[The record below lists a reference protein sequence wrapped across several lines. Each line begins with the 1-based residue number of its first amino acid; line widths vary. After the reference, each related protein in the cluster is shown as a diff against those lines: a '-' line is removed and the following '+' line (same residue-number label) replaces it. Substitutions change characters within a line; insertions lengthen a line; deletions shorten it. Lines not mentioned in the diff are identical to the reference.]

1 MKKRVLA
8 ALLAVCLLI
17 GTGVTFALAKPAPGE
32 TYVAQGTMFEG
43 DDDYKDTLIGQKYG
57 DLQNLLTGH
66 IVNDILTHYTIK
78 PKTYDELDPNKPVAR
93 VTSDV
98 KEITNKNVRDYFN
111 ITLDRDNSGLNDDA
125 VTVTST
131 KIDESSKTVTVYFKF
146 NGTKIDPNNTGALSK
161 YVYSF
166 KNKLADK
173 ANPNSTTADDKYID
187 CSNDLLTAADIDKV
201 YHYAFK
207 YFIGTNDS
215 PADSADG
222 SDTLSITIE
231 LRHAYTVYG
240 IEGERFTQNP
250 VGWSYGKLAQ
260 ADRAEVNQ
268 EPDKIT
274 NANLIISPAEYTS
287 FHIPFVTVDKEFKKL
302 TNHPDENDPTQ
313 DDIRG
318 YFNFSPAL
326 DEKLNEKVIIE
337 SNDFTKD
344 SQYITITV
352 KYDKDKIAEADLN
365 ATVNTLTKTLK
376 DKDES
381 SDNSKYEVQ
390 PSDVKTDD
398 AFKLTWKYE
407 DQYFSANKVYHEE
420 DTVSGSNV
428 LSFQIMRSAHYDVY
442 GNEGVVYKTNLAGKK
457 YIDVQRGYYDNDPD
471 KKLEVVGKP
480 EITYYTITPKE
491 EAFTVSSDVTLI
503 NNANVSHY
511 FNITTSGYE
520 SFNDTVNVFGVF
532 GPYDETIKVN
542 FTLKDPTKNGQV
554 YYQISRKLKDTYD
567 KNRDIYIDASETILK
582 KRDNNVVVDGSNT
595 IDYDYEE
602 ITNYRFKLREVNQS
616 SGRWSTRTTNDSA
629 TYTLTN
635 VKRTPQRD
643 PIGHL
648 DFTWNLWKNLKDLGK
663 WIQGA
668 FTFLLRTAWEPFR
681 WVLSYIVDIRPHF

>member
-17 GTGVTFALAKPAPGE
+17 GTGVTFALAKPAPGD
-32 TYVAQGTMFEG
+32 TYVTKGTKFSKELHDSIVGARYDSLEG
-43 DDDYKDTLIGQKYG
+43 ILKNDTLGNPE
-57 DLQNLLTGH
+57 LR
-66 IVNDILTHYTIK
+66 HYTIT
-78 PKTYDELDPNKPVAR
+78 PQEYDKNDPNLPVLR
-93 VTSDV
+93 VTSKVEKIDN
-98 KEITNKNVRDYFN
+98 TNVRDYFN
-111 ITLDRDNSGLNDDA
+111 FSPALDDDI
-125 VTVTST
+125 VTVTSSPIGLEDSEIEIT
-131 KIDESSKTVTVYFKF
+131 FTYEKSGVDI
-146 NGTKIDPNNTGALSK
+146 PNLQN

-166 KNKLADK
+166 NKTLADEK
-173 ANPNSTTADDKYID
+173 NPSDVADNKDDDYID
-187 CSNDLLTAADIDKV
+187 CASNTVVEDDLDKIP
-201 YHYAFK
+201 
-207 YFIGTNDS
+207 YFDFTYSIKDNTDVPSVLNS
-215 PADSADG
+215 EKTYEH
-222 SDTLSITIE
+222 TLRIK
-231 LRHAYTVYG
+231 LRHANTVYG
-240 IEGERFTQNP
+240 EEGERFTDDL
-250 VGWSYGKLAQ
+250 VDKTYGEVSRLPR
-260 ADRAEVNQ
+260 ADEKQ
-268 EPDKIT
+268 EDDKIT

-287 FHIPFVTVDKEFKKL
+287 FHIPFVTVDKQFTKL
-302 TNHPDENDPTQ
+302 TNHPENPDPDNPTQ

-337 SNDFTKD
+337 SDDFTKD

-352 KYDKDKIAEADLN
+352 KYVDIDEADLN

-381 SDNSKYEVQ
+381 SDNSKDTVKS
-390 PSDVKTDD
+390 SDVETAP

-407 DQYFSANKVYHEE
+407 DQYFSANKVYH
-420 DTVSGSNV
+420 DKNTVSGSKV
-428 LSFQIMRSAHYDVY
+428 LSFQIMRSANYDIY

-457 YIDVQRGYYDNDPD
+457 YIDVQKGYYDNDPD
-471 KKLEVVGKP
+471 KKLEVVEKP

-567 KNRDIYIDASETILK
+567 KNRDIYIDASETTMK

-681 WVLSYIVDIRPHF
+681 WVLSYIVDIKPVF